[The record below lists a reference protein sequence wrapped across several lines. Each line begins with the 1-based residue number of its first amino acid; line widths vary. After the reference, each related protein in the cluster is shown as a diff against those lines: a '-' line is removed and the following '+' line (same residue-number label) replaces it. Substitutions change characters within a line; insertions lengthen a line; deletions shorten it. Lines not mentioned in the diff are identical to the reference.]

1 MPNGGRTRRTNRRAQ
16 RRGMRKLQASPVRQD
31 RRQGEGTGG
40 SGHSKEGRGIWTR
53 VPGGGRALLC
63 RTYNWSSR
71 SSCPTPFSRPSAPH
85 VRLCARVG
93 TPTPL
98 HALGERPAPLWLSL
112 PSASRWVAAEAAADA
127 PAEILS
133 SASSPPVAPFDY
145 CQMRPFYGAGVAVGQ
160 VYAHSALFVGVGA
173 GVPVGV
179 PVGVGAGVGVGLY
192 GTHRPEVGQA
202 LLHPL
207 GLRHVLGELKT
218 IGR

>member
-1 MPNGGRTRRTNRRAQ
+1 
-16 RRGMRKLQASPVRQD
+16 MRKLQTSPVRQD

-63 RTYNWSSR
+63 RTYNWCMSSR
-71 SSCPTPFSRPSAPH
+71 SSCPTPLSRPSAPH
-85 VRLCARVG
+85 VRLYARVG

-127 PAEILS
+127 LAEILS
-133 SASSPPVAPFDY
+133 YASSPPVAPFDY

-179 PVGVGAGVGVGLY
+179 PVGVGGPWPGRTTGPAGGRRPGQCASRQ
-192 GTHRPEVGQA
+192 GTRRFSMPREGQTHSSA
-202 LLHPL
+202 
-207 GLRHVLGELKT
+207 GC
-218 IGR
+218 